1 MSNALTTPEQVQAVV
16 GQLNAP
22 RDLKV
27 IDHLDSHAQ
36 RWVGLSPL
44 VCLTLSRDT
53 DISVTLGGG
62 PQGFVQI
69 PDAHHLLL
77 PLALLDDSAAARPGT
92 SFGALL
98 LVPGMNETL
107 RINGTVLAIEGD
119 MARLQV
125 AECFLHCAKALMRS
139 DFWQPASSQS
149 TPTQPPAFLSAS
161 RFMALA
167 TRAADGSADLSP
179 KGDPAG
185 ALLQACEQHV
195 CFADRPGNRRIDS
208 FRNIVSQPQ
217 IALLAM
223 IPGCLQVVEA
233 CGTAELNTSDSLRAA
248 FQVRE
253 ATPKLV
259 TRVSVDSI
267 VLRHSPALAR
277 ARLWPAADAPAGLNG
292 ADIFKAHI
300 QLNRSG
306 GEAGDKIRAAIAVP
320 GALEQGLSE
329 DYKHNLY

>member
-1 MSNALTTPEQVQAVV
+1 MSDALTTPEQVQAVV

-27 IDHLDSHAQ
+27 IDHLDNHAQ
-36 RWVGLSPL
+36 RWIGLSPL
-44 VCLTLSRDT
+44 VCLTLSQDT

-77 PLALLDDSAAARPGT
+77 PLALLDDSAAVRSGA

-98 LVPGMNETL
+98 LVSGMNETL
-107 RINGTVLAIEGD
+107 RINGTVLDIEGD

-139 DFWQPASSQS
+139 DFWQPASSPS
-149 TPTQPPAFLSAS
+149 TPTQPSAFLAAS
-161 RFMALA
+161 RFMTLA
-167 TRAADGSADLSP
+167 TQAADGSADLSP

-185 ALLQACEQHV
+185 ALLKASEQHV

-208 FRNIVSQPQ
+208 FRNIVSQPR

-233 CGTAELNTSDSLRAA
+233 RGTADLSTSDNLRAA
-248 FQVRE
+248 FRVRE

-259 TRVSVDSI
+259 TRMSVDSI
-267 VLRHSPALAR
+267 ALRHSPALAR
-277 ARLWPAADAPAGLNG
+277 ARLWPVVGAPAGLNG

-306 GEAGDKIRAAIAVP
+306 GEAGDKVRAAIAVP
-320 GALEQGLSE
+320 GALEHGLSE